1 MELGELLAGLGWHL
15 GQRSTVP
22 ALLDKAAPGVE
33 GTAPAARHPGV
44 ADPYATRMSGR
55 MTPEVPRE
63 RRVQWAR
70 PSELQFSPGCPVPN
84 LASMADQVEALWPLR
99 SAIAGAITA
108 IGGGRG
114 RGRRRQNPQRRGQAI
129 QEAFQVELITDMLMV
144 GTQHMREEA
153 LRLHTDHRQGRYAV
167 GGDRLHFLDSREGAA
182 VYWLWVTSEHIHVA
196 QILHLIRAHIDR
208 FHPYVQPLQ
217 VSHDI
222 AALIVRSVEDTA
234 TREGLRL
241 LESTLLEE
249 VTDAPDSDG
258 GSELSIAETG
268 AGAAAKRRRCCGPSG
283 GRRLSADRSRR

>member
-1 MELGELLAGLGWHL
+1 
-15 GQRSTVP
+15 
-22 ALLDKAAPGVE
+22 
-33 GTAPAARHPGV
+33 
-44 ADPYATRMSGR
+44 

-70 PSELQFSPGCPVPN
+70 PSELQFRPGCPVPN
-84 LASMADQVEALWPLR
+84 LASMADQVESLWPLR

-108 IGGGRG
+108 TGRGRG

-153 LRLHTDHRQGRYAV
+153 LCLHTVHRQGADAA

-182 VYWLWVTSEHIHVA
+182 VYWLWLTSEHIHVA

-234 TREGLRL
+234 TREGLRS

-258 GSELSIAETG
+258 GSELSIAETE
-268 AGAAAKRRRCCGPSG
+268 AGAAASG
-283 GRRLSADRSRR
+283 GDVAVPAEAGGFELIGRGDDAD